1 MKQVYVIVSN
11 QTPWLSS
18 AKFFDTK
25 ELARQRLKEMANE
38 RRYRLGV
45 DCFKEEE
52 DKFSFILGWEE
63 VQVSFS
69 IIEIPVEEAPPATP
83 KKKSKK

>member
-1 MKQVYVIVSN
+1 MKQVFVIVCN

-18 AKFFDTK
+18 AKFYDTK
-25 ELARQRLKEMANE
+25 ELARTRLKEMANE

-63 VQVSFS
+63 SQVSFS
-69 IIEIPVEEAPPATP
+69 IVEIPVEETPPAEP
-83 KKKSKK
+83 KKKAKK